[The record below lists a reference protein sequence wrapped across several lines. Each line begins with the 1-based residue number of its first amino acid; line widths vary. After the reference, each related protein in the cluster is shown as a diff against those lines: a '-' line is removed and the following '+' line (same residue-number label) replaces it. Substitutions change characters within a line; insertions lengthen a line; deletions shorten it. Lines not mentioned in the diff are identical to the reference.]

1 MKAKI
6 QELEALLKKAQ
17 ELAGEIAVEASDKAY
32 LAKSTYR
39 SLRNTGR
46 DDEEDAAFEEYS
58 NLRLVK
64 TSAESLENSLKGHL
78 ECYTSLF
85 QIIK

>member
-6 QELEALLKKAQ
+6 KELEALLKKAQ
-17 ELAGEIAVEASDKAY
+17 ELAGAIAAEASDKATA
-32 LAKSTYR
+32 AKISYR
-39 SLRNTGR
+39 SLRNSGN
-46 DDEEDAAFEEYS
+46 DAEEDAAFEEYN

-78 ECYTSLF
+78 ECYTSIF